1 MQNAFDDLLMAGADS
16 NGVCRNEMKLPKYD
30 EHEATLCED
39 LAGA

>member
-1 MQNAFDDLLMAGADS
+1 MQNAFDGLLMAGADS
-16 NGVCRNEMKLPKYD
+16 NGVCRNEMKTPKY